1 MSHQTGIR
9 CNEELLSF
17 ISKCKTESTDQIRL
31 IKVSIHNE
39 ELILDE
45 YKEPSED
52 WEEDY
57 KRARVH
63 TIKVSIHNEELIL
76 DEYKEPSEDWEEDYK
91 RYVKRMVLVAEPA
104 YILFRLDSRDSSGTY
119 EWLFI
124 LWTPE
129 ESSIRK
135 KMVYASTKATLKQQ
149 FGGGNIAHDYFATT
163 FDEISFTGLQN
174 WLQSCAEGL
183 PLTREEQELKTVRR
197 DEALSSCITK
207 TNKTLPGLAFPID
220 SEAINALFD
229 LKDDNLSYVQL
240 NIDAKNEEIKLC
252 DKRTANELDVHNI
265 ETLIP
270 QDSARY
276 HLIVF
281 RHTFD
286 GEFHKSIV
294 FVYSIPNSFISVKER
309 MLYSSCK
316 SALLNAITDRIGV
329 QIDKRLEID
338 NPREVT
344 HSYLVDE
351 LHPRQDIIR
360 KAFDKPKG
368 PVGKRGG
375 KRLIKTNGGDD

>member
-9 CNEELLSF
+9 CNEQLLQF
-17 ISKCKTESTDQIRL
+17 ISKCKTESTEQIRL

-45 YKEPSED
+45 YKEPADD

-57 KRARVH
+57 RRF
-63 TIKVSIHNEELIL
+63 
-76 DEYKEPSEDWEEDYK
+76 
-91 RYVKRMVLVAEPA
+91 VKRMVLVSEPT
-104 YILFRLDSRDSSGTY
+104 YILFRLDSRDASGTY

-129 ESSIRK
+129 DSSIRK

-163 FDEISFTGLQN
+163 FDEISFSGLQS
-174 WLQSCAEGL
+174 WLKSNKEGL

-207 TNKTLPGLAFPID
+207 TNKTLPGLEFPID

-240 NIDAKNEEIKLC
+240 NIDVKNEEIRLC
-252 DKRTANELDVHNI
+252 KKKTTNELDIHNI
-265 ETLIP
+265 ETEIP
-270 QDSARY
+270 NDSARY

-294 FVYSIPNSFISVKER
+294 FVYSIPNSYISVKER

-316 SALLNAITDRIGV
+316 SALLNAITDRIGI

-338 NPREVT
+338 NPGELT
-344 HSYLVDE
+344 HNFLIEE
-351 LHPRQDIIR
+351 LHPRVDIVR

-375 KRLIKTNGGDD
+375 KRLIKTNGDD